1 MKPNSIISY
10 KKICSKLTL
19 KGIKQHYTEA
29 KLVQLLEE
37 KGIGRP
43 STFSS
48 LVDKIQERGYVKK
61 EDIKGKEYYSIAS
74 GEIAEGTKVIIKKL
88 EIAGK
93 TLYNIEASIVHTLS
107 APLLLGQ
114 SALQKFGG
122 FSVDYSTNSL
132 IIGKQVKSSTTSI
145 SVNSQTDIKYYNTH
159 HLYYTVV
166 GLNLYDPSTK
176 TYAGKKELSGII
188 DLDIPNRLIIVT
200 TAQGVNK
207 FEILK
212 TSIFTIDNNES
223 ALEVIIKDEKNES
236 VVFSNNPKLVV
247 FNPIKADA
255 KTLTFLYSNITT
267 VIYSNIILYINIFQY
282 YNNYLY

>member
-1 MKPNSIISY
+1 MYKIVLLIFLSIISLLSFAQTTIEME
-10 KKICSKLTL
+10 KKNGVYYVPCLVNGLKLKFIFDTGASDVSISLSEAAFML
-19 KGIKQHYTEA
+19 KN
-29 KLVQLLEE
+29 
-37 KGIGRP
+37 
-43 STFSS
+43 
-48 LVDKIQERGYVKK
+48 GYLDK

-74 GEIAEGTKVIIKKL
+74 GEIAEGTKVTIKQL
-88 EIAGK
+88 EIGGK
-93 TLYNIEASIVHTLS
+93 TLFNVEASIVHTLS

-114 SALQKFGG
+114 SALQKFGS
-122 FSVDYSTNSL
+122 FSIDYSTNSL
-132 IIGKQVKSSTTSI
+132 IIGKQVKSSATSI

-176 TYAGKKELSGII
+176 SYAGQKELSGTI

-200 TAQGVNK
+200 TTQGVNK

-255 KTLTFLYSNITT
+255 KTLTFVYSNITT
-267 VIYSNIILYINIFQY
+267 D
-282 YNNYLY
+282 